1 MPEVI
6 RTSRWPWVELVTGI
20 AQTSRPSADLP
31 TMEAAAAN
39 SLRPALPARAGGR
52 VLIAAAVV
60 VVAGFA
66 ALLHVQFGGAFV
78 ARATDDIGQSVAA
91 LVASIACT
99 RRALRLRSR
108 ARWSWLLIGA
118 ATASWGIG
126 ELIWSY
132 YELISSRETPFPS
145 LADLGFLLFPAF
157 ALPGLLLRPSSAYAG
172 TGRIRVVLDGVMVA
186 SALFVVSWQTALGS
200 VFHGG
205 AANSFAFAV
214 GLAYPASDLVMLT
227 VAVLVVVHSRTQ
239 RSDLVLVA
247 GLVAMSVADSGFS
260 YQTANG
266 SYQTGSFVDIVWCA
280 AFMLMGMSAVLFA
293 DGGRPRARRVD
304 SMAWLV
310 LPYVLVSVA
319 IGFTA
324 AGFARS
330 HLDRVSL
337 GVTGI
342 ALVAVLARQLLTV
355 LDNRRLAAGLIAR
368 QDELHFQA
376 FHDALTGLA
385 NRALFYDRVAHAL
398 ALHQRDMRPVSLV
411 FCDLDD
417 FKAINDSMGHDAGD
431 AVLVAVAERL
441 NAVVRTGDTV
451 ARLGGDEF
459 AVLLEDGGDTAE
471 LTERMLQA
479 LSAPIAVRNR
489 MVPVQASIGRT
500 TVDPAF
506 GSADVQALMKQAD
519 VAMYTAKRAAKGCA
533 VAYTPAL
540 DDDSG
545 DVLDQRI
552 ALAADLAAGRM
563 GVALQPIITADGR
576 HCADEALA
584 RWSYLGAEMAPS
596 HFIALAQRAGLLG
609 ALDLL
614 VARTALTAN
623 TGVAP
628 APLVSINVGLAG
640 EPAVAQNLGALL
652 GELCFPPERLVVE
665 VVERDMLD
673 HGKMRA
679 IMRELRAL
687 GVRIA
692 IDDFGTGQSSLSRL
706 GEINPDYVKL
716 DRSFVAPLDDPTRS
730 TTLVRG
736 VISLAHD
743 LGAVVVGEGVETQQQ
758 FDKLRDLGCDAM
770 QGFLLGRP
778 KLITQRALS
787 AA

>member
-1 MPEVI
+1 VQ
-6 RTSRWPWVELVTGI
+6 TGCRK
-20 AQTSRPSADLP
+20 ANDAARPADLP
-31 TMEAAAAN
+31 IVEAVAAHA
-39 SLRPALPARAGGR
+39 LHPALPARTRRR
-52 VLIAAAVV
+52 VLIAAAAGL
-60 VVAGFA
+60 VATFA
-66 ALLHVQFGGAFV
+66 ILLRFRVGGTFV

-91 LVASIACT
+91 LLASIACT
-99 RRALRLRSR
+99 KRAFSLRSR
-108 ARWSWLLIGA
+108 ARLSWLFIGA

-132 YELISSRETPFPS
+132 YELVSRRETPFPS
-145 LADLGFLLFPAF
+145 FADLGFLLFPAF

-172 TGRIRVVLDGVMVA
+172 TGRIRVLLDGIMVA
-186 SALFVVSWQTALGS
+186 SALFVVSWETALGS
-200 VFHGG
+200 VYHGG
-205 AANSFAFAV
+205 AANSFGMVV

-247 GLVAMSVADSGFS
+247 GLVAMSIADSGFS

-266 SYQTGSFVDIVWCA
+266 TYQTGSFVDIVWCA
-280 AFMLMGMSAVLFA
+280 AFLLMGLSALLFS
-293 DGGRPRARRVD
+293 DDDTPRARRID
-304 SMAWLV
+304 SIAWLV

-324 AGFARS
+324 TGFIR
-330 HLDRVSL
+330 HEPNRVNL

-342 ALVAVLARQLLTV
+342 ALVAVLGRQLLIV

-385 NRALFYDRVAHAL
+385 NRALFYDRVGHAL
-398 ALHQRDMRPVSLV
+398 ALHRRDMRPVSVV

-459 AVLLEDGGDTAE
+459 AVLLEDGGDTVE
-471 LTERMLQA
+471 LTQRMLQA
-479 LSAPIAVRNR
+479 LATPIAVENR

-500 TVDPAF
+500 TVDPTD
-506 GSADVQALMKQAD
+506 GSVDVQALLKQAD
-519 VAMYTAKRAAKGCA
+519 IAMYTAKRAAKGCA
-533 VAYTPAL
+533 VAYSAAL

-552 ALAADLAAGRM
+552 ALAADLTAGRM
-563 GVALQPIITADGR
+563 GVALQPIVTADGR
-576 HCADEALA
+576 QVAVEALA
-584 RWSYLGAEMAPS
+584 RWSYEGLDVPPS
-596 HFIALAQRAGLLG
+596 HFIPLAQRTGLLG
-609 ALDLL
+609 ELDLL
-614 VARTALTAN
+614 VARIAVNVTAA
-623 TGVAP
+623 ASS
-628 APLVSINVGLAG
+628 AQLVSINLGLVG
-640 EPAVAQNLGALL
+640 EPAVAQHLGALL
-652 GELCFPPERLVVE
+652 DELGFPADRLVVE

-673 HGKMRA
+673 PGKMRA
-679 IMRELRAL
+679 VMRDLRAV
-687 GVRIA
+687 GVRVA

-706 GEINPDYVKL
+706 GEIDPDFVKL

-743 LGAVVVGEGVETQQQ
+743 LGAQVIGEGVETQRQ
-758 FDKLRDLGCDAM
+758 FDALHDLGCDAM

-778 KLITQRALS
+778 RLVTAKTLT

>member
-1 MPEVI
+1 
-6 RTSRWPWVELVTGI
+6 VEAV
-20 AQTSRPSADLP
+20 
-31 TMEAAAAN
+31 AAH
-39 SLRPALPARAGGR
+39 SLRPALSARARGR
-52 VLIAAAVV
+52 VLVAAAVV
-60 VVAGFA
+60 LVVGFS
-66 ALLHVQFGGAFV
+66 ALLRLRVGGAFV

-91 LVASIACT
+91 LIASVACT
-99 RRALRLRSR
+99 RRAFSLPSR
-108 ARWSWLLIGA
+108 ARWSWLFIGA
-118 ATASWGIG
+118 ATASWAVG

-132 YELISSRETPFPS
+132 YELISDRETPFPS

-157 ALPGLLLRPSSAYAG
+157 ALLGLLLRPSSAFAG
-172 TGRIRVVLDGVMVA
+172 TGRIRVLLDGVMVA
-186 SALFVVSWQTALGS
+186 SALFVVSWETALGS
-200 VFHGG
+200 VYHGG
-205 AANSFAFAV
+205 AANTFALIV
-214 GLAYPASDLVMLT
+214 GLAYPASDVIMLT
-227 VAVLVVVHSRTQ
+227 VAVLFVVHSRTQ

-247 GLVAMSVADSGFS
+247 GLVAMSIADSGFS
-260 YQTANG
+260 YQTATG
-266 SYQTGSFVDIVWCA
+266 TYHTGSFVDIVWCA
-280 AFMLMGMSAVLFA
+280 AFLLMGLSALLFS
-293 DGGRPRARRVD
+293 DSDFSRPRRVD
-304 SMAWLV
+304 SVAWLV

-324 AGFARS
+324 AGFIR
-330 HLDRVSL
+330 HDLNRVSL

-342 ALVAVLARQLLTV
+342 ALVAVLGRQLLIV

-385 NRALFYDRVAHAL
+385 NRALFYDRVGHAL
-398 ALHQRDMRPVSLV
+398 ALHRRDLRPVSVV

-471 LTERMLQA
+471 VTERMLNA
-479 LSAPIAVRNR
+479 LAAPIVVQGRT
-489 MVPVQASIGRT
+489 VPVQASIGLT
-500 TVDPAF
+500 TVDPTD
-506 GSADVQALMKQAD
+506 GSVDVQALLKQAD
-519 VAMYTAKRAAKGCA
+519 IAMYTAKRAAKGCA
-533 VAYTPAL
+533 VAYSSAL

-563 GVALQPIITADGR
+563 GVALQPIVTADGR
-576 HCADEALA
+576 PVAVEALA
-584 RWSYLGAEMAPS
+584 RWSYGGVEIAPS
-596 HFIALAQRAGLLG
+596 HFISLAQRAGLLDD
-609 ALDLL
+609 LDLL
-614 VARTALTAN
+614 VARTALHAVVSTS
-623 TGVAP
+623 P
-628 APLVSINVGLAG
+628 AQLVTINVGLVG
-640 EPAVAQNLGALL
+640 EPAVAHHLGALL
-652 GELCFPPERLVVE
+652 DELAFPPDRLVVE

-673 HGKMRA
+673 PAKMRA
-679 IMRELRAL
+679 VMRDLRAL

-706 GEINPDYVKL
+706 GEINPDFVKL

-743 LGAVVVGEGVETQQQ
+743 LGALVVGEGVETRSQ
-758 FDKLRDLGCDAM
+758 FEALRNLGCDAM

-778 KLITQRALS
+778 QLVTDKMLTTV
-787 AA
+787 